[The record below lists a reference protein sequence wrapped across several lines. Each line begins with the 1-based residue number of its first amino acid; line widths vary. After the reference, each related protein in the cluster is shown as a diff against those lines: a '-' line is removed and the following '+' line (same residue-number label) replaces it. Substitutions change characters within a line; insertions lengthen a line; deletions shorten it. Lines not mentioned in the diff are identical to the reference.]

1 VIATALPGYNFKPH
15 FHRLTDWQ
23 WVRNHI
29 GYIWSLSQTHLYLAL
44 ISVLIGLV
52 LAVPLGVLAVRVR
65 WIYGPLLAIT
75 SILYT
80 IPSVAAFA
88 ILLTVTGLSNTTV
101 IIPLSAYALALLIRS
116 VIDGLKNVPV
126 EVRIA
131 ATAMGYGPYRRLLT
145 VELPAAIPVITAG
158 LRVTT
163 VSSISLVTV
172 GSLIGIGALGQLFI
186 AGENTD
192 FVTEIIVGI
201 VVVAFWALIFDLLII
216 LAGRYLTPWTRRSR

>member
-1 VIATALPGYNFKPH
+1 VIATGVASFNFKPH
-15 FHRLTDWQ
+15 FHKLSDWQ
-23 WVRNHI
+23 WVTHHE
-29 GYIWSLSQTHLYLAL
+29 GYIWSLSRTHLYLAL

-52 LAVPLGVLAVRVR
+52 LAVPLGVLAVRVH
-65 WIYGPLLAIT
+65 WIYAPLLAIT
-75 SILYT
+75 SVLYT

-88 ILLTVTGLSNTTV
+88 ILLTVTGLSTTTV

-186 AGENTD
+186 AGENND

-201 VVVAFWALIFDLLII
+201 VVVAFWALVLDLLIV

>member
-1 VIATALPGYNFKPH
+1 VIAAALPAYNFHPH
-15 FHRLTDWQ
+15 FHRISDWQ
-23 WVRNHI
+23 WVRNHL
-29 GYIWSLSQTHLYLAL
+29 GYVWSLSRTHLYLAL

-116 VIDGLKNVPV
+116 VIDGLKNVPA

-145 VELPAAIPVITAG
+145 VELPSAIPVIIAG

-186 AGENTD
+186 AGENID

-201 VVVAFWALIFDLLII
+201 VVVAFWALVFDLLII
-216 LAGRYLTPWTRRSR
+216 LAGHYLTPWTRRAR

>member
-1 VIATALPGYNFKPH
+1 VIAAALPSYNFQPH
-15 FHRLTDWQ
+15 FHKLTDWQ
-23 WVRNHI
+23 WVRNHL

-44 ISVLIGLV
+44 VSVLIGLV

-65 WIYGPLLAIT
+65 WVYVPLLAVT
-75 SILYT
+75 SVLYT

-88 ILLTVTGLSNTTV
+88 ILLTVTGLSKTTV

-116 VIDGLKNVPV
+116 VIDGLRNVPD

-131 ATAMGYGPYRRLLT
+131 ATAMGYGSYRRLLT
-145 VELPAAIPVITAG
+145 VELPAAIPVIAAG

-163 VSSISLVTV
+163 VASISLVTV

-192 FVTEIIVGI
+192 FITEIIVGI
-201 VVVAFWALIFDLLII
+201 VVVALWALVFDLLII
-216 LAGRYLTPWTRRSR
+216 LAGRFLTPWARQSR